1 LYQIWYTH
9 IHFFENPL
17 SKIKWKKL
25 IKKQVHSY
33 WREKIQE
40 DCLTFSTLNVLN
52 PKYNIGRTHPL
63 LKSHSANMQDVS
75 RIPIRLKIVTGTY
88 ILQTHR
94 AKYSNDTAV
103 SPLGTDHLTC
113 KGGMVFRFV
122 QNFFFGRHES
132 QNIYF
137 FLSRKAR
144 NSLGNDHLT

>member
-1 LYQIWYTH
+1 
-9 IHFFENPL
+9 
-17 SKIKWKKL
+17 
-25 IKKQVHSY
+25 
-33 WREKIQE
+33 
-40 DCLTFSTLNVLN
+40 
-52 PKYNIGRTHPL
+52 
-63 LKSHSANMQDVS
+63 MQDVS

-137 FLSRKAR
+137 FVAQSAKFFRERPFNLKGGGGYGFFSKKKC
-144 NSLGNDHLT
+144 SDSQCC